1 MLFSIDLPRRIGEIF
16 TKLTNT
22 IMPSDPRVI
31 YGLFV
36 SPEKGFALTAFITHY
51 LTSSLIYQGKIEN
64 DITFGLPLGTSLNL
78 S

>member
-1 MLFSIDLPRRIGEIF
+1 MLFSIDLPRRIGEISAGP
-16 TKLTNT
+16 TNA
-22 IMPSDPRVI
+22 IVPSDPRVV
-31 YGLFV
+31 YGLFA
-36 SPEKGFALTAFITHY
+36 SPEKSFALTAFITHY